1 MVMFE
6 LACDRGALSEDRAP
20 PAQVAGLVVAGF
32 ALLRGFA
39 MNREVE

>member
-32 ALLRGFA
+32 ALLRGLA
-39 MNREVE
+39 MNSEVE